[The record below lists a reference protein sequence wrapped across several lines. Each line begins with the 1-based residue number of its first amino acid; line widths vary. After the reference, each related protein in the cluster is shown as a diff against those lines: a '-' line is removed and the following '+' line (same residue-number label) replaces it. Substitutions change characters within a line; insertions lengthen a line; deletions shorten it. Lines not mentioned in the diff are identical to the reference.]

1 MASVTAILQQAQ
13 SADFATRS
21 AAEQELLRLEASD
34 YGAFVTELAT
44 LLANE
49 EAPVDVRQLAAI
61 LLKNSVASRGGAD
74 GAGVAERWRAQV
86 SAGQRT
92 AVHEALLEALGSV
105 RGGTPVRRQVAQ
117 ALAKVA
123 GLDLPTG
130 AWPELIERLVQ
141 PMLQPGD
148 GYARRHGSVEALG
161 FLSEEGAL
169 AEVLSRWS
177 DAILT
182 AVVQGMRGGGEAPT
196 TTPAN
201 KEVLAVQRAAT
212 GALFNALAFVAHNFE
227 NERERDIIMLTVM
240 AAAASPADWGLRRD
254 AFECL
259 VGIAS
264 RYYDKLALRSPG
276 SNNLTYIELLFQLTL
291 EAIQNDC
298 DEVAMQAIEF
308 WSTVADEE
316 ASRLEEAALH
326 LSNAVCLRIVEQ
338 AVAPLLPVLLQ
349 SMVRNGD
356 GADGHAAADEDDAE
370 QVSWNKAAAAG
381 TCVALMAQAAPDAVL
396 QLTVPFVRENSQAQ
410 VAWPRREAAM
420 LAIGSVVAAAA
431 AATSDPKSASLLPE
445 VLPLPLQALE
455 TDPHEAV
462 RDTAAWSIGRTFQRQ
477 EVVDLESTL
486 LRRLVQA
493 LTRSLQDV
501 PRVARSACYALS
513 SIAEA
518 TAAADAAADAAAPTG
533 VLSPFAVDLADA
545 LLGTAARQDAD
556 EYRLMVAAYEAFISL
571 LQSVAEDAAR
581 QLLALY
587 FSEVMR
593 RLEASLSAQQDGALA
608 GAEMSPQVELQGM
621 LCGVLQA
628 LVHRSDAETL
638 NGTADRVMTAVLRVL
653 GRNASAAV
661 HEDALMAA
669 GSVASVL
676 EAAFGPYAEHIM
688 PYVLAGLRNW
698 QAYQLCV
705 VAVGVTCD
713 LCRSLG
719 RAIEPYADATME
731 AVFMAL
737 SNNDLNR
744 SVKPPMIGCIG
755 DMALAIEGA
764 FERHLDVAMNMLRQ
778 AALLSVQMPVSD
790 DDTNDWILDLR
801 QNTLEAYTGVINGL
815 KSDGKAMLLV
825 ERGHVEWVVHFCERV
840 QEEVMGDEDLL
851 RSVAGVLGD
860 IAQTFG
866 PQASAGIR
874 RLAWARTLLE
884 TLRNTAQKRST
895 RETADWAYQLLY
907 A

>member
-370 QVSWNKAAAAG
+370 QPGAGGVAAARGGHAGDRLGGGGGGRGDERSEERLAAAG
-381 TCVALMAQAAPDAVL
+381 
-396 QLTVPFVRENSQAQ
+396 
-410 VAWPRREAAM
+410 
-420 LAIGSVVAAAA
+420 GAA
-431 AATSDPKSASLLPE
+431 AATASAG
-445 VLPLPLQALE
+445 
-455 TDPHEAV
+455 D
-462 RDTAAWSIGRTFQRQ
+462 
-477 EVVDLESTL
+477 
-486 LRRLVQA
+486 
-493 LTRSLQDV
+493 RS
-501 PRVARSACYALS
+501 ARSGA
-513 SIAEA
+513 
-518 TAAADAAADAAAPTG
+518 G
-533 VLSPFAVDLADA
+533 H
-545 LLGTAARQDAD
+545 G
-556 EYRLMVAAYEAFISL
+556 
-571 LQSVAEDAAR
+571 
-581 QLLALY
+581 
-587 FSEVMR
+587 
-593 RLEASLSAQQDGALA
+593 RLE
-608 GAEMSPQVELQGM
+608 
-621 LCGVLQA
+621 
-628 LVHRSDAETL
+628 HRAHVS
-638 NGTADRVMTAVLRVL
+638 
-653 GRNASAAV
+653 
-661 HEDALMAA
+661 AA
-669 GSVASVL
+669 GSGRPGIDAP
-676 EAAFGPYAEHIM
+676 AA
-688 PYVLAGLRNW
+688 AGAGAN
-698 QAYQLCV
+698 
-705 VAVGVTCD
+705 
-713 LCRSLG
+713 
-719 RAIEPYADATME
+719 AIAA
-731 AVFMAL
+731 
-737 SNNDLNR
+737 
-744 SVKPPMIGCIG
+744 GC
-755 DMALAIEGA
+755 
-764 FERHLDVAMNMLRQ
+764 
-778 AALLSVQMPVSD
+778 AARRPQ
-790 DDTNDWILDLR
+790 R
-801 QNTLEAYTGVINGL
+801 
-815 KSDGKAMLLV
+815 
-825 ERGHVEWVVHFCERV
+825 
-840 QEEVMGDEDLL
+840 LL
-851 RSVAGVLGD
+851 RAVVDCGGD
-860 IAQTFG
+860 
-866 PQASAGIR
+866 R
-874 RLAWARTLLE
+874 RGR
-884 TLRNTAQKRST
+884 
-895 RETADWAYQLLY
+895 
-907 A
+907 